1 MEGFMPGV
9 APTSGISEQ
18 CADLIRERCGVIIH
32 ELHTVMKDEQVQIT
46 GQIGS
51 WHGKQ
56 LASEAARQL
65 FPGLRIDN
73 KLIVI
78 KTR

>member
-1 MEGFMPGV
+1 MQSV
-9 APTSGISEQ
+9 ASVDDASQ
-18 CADLIRERCGVIIH
+18 RCADFIRERCGVIIH
-32 ELHTVMKDEQVQIT
+32 ALRARIDGNLIRID

-65 FPGLRIDN
+65 FPGMQIDN
-73 KLIVI
+73 QLTVI
-78 KTR
+78 KPR

>member
-1 MEGFMPGV
+1 MPGV
-9 APTSGISEQ
+9 APTHGTSEK
-18 CADLIRERCGVIIH
+18 CAEMIRERCGVVIH
-32 ELHTVMKDEQVQIT
+32 ELHATMKDDRVRIT
-46 GQIGS
+46 GLIGS

-65 FPGLRIDN
+65 FPGMRIDN
-73 KLIVI
+73 KLTVI

>member
-1 MEGFMPGV
+1 MPGV
-9 APTSGISEQ
+9 APTNGSSEK
-18 CADLIRERCGVIIH
+18 CAELIRERCGVMIH
-32 ELHTVMKDEQVQIT
+32 ELHARMEDGEIRIT

-65 FPGLRIDN
+65 FPGMRVDN
-73 KLIVI
+73 KLTVV
-78 KTR
+78 KPR

>member
-1 MEGFMPGV
+1 MPGV
-9 APTSGISEQ
+9 APTNGTSER
-18 CADLIRERCGVIIH
+18 CADMIRERCGVVIH
-32 ELHTVMKDEQVQIT
+32 ELHAMMKDDQVQIT
-46 GQIGS
+46 GLIGS

-65 FPGLRIDN
+65 FPGMRIDN
-73 KLIVI
+73 KLTVI

>member
-1 MEGFMPGV
+1 MPGV
-9 APTSGISEQ
+9 APANGTSEK
-18 CADLIRERCGVIIH
+18 CADLIRERCGVAIH
-32 ELHTVMKDEQVQIT
+32 ELHAIMQDDQVRIT

-73 KLIVI
+73 KLTVI
-78 KTR
+78 KAR

>member
-1 MEGFMPGV
+1 MPGV
-9 APTSGISEQ
+9 APTNGTSET
-18 CADLIRERCGVIIH
+18 CADMIRERCGVVIH
-32 ELHTVMKDEQVQIT
+32 ELHTVMTDELVHIT

-65 FPGLRIDN
+65 FPGMRIDN
-73 KLIVI
+73 KLTVI